1 LLGIEEESSEWG
13 IWSSDSFSKFSE
25 VGSSGV
31 DGFVKLL
38 SSFSKLAGNTETE
51 KEKEEKEKNKDL

>member
-1 LLGIEEESSEWG
+1 MLGIEEESSEWG
-13 IWSSDSFSKFSE
+13 IWSSDSFSKISE
-25 VGSSGV
+25 VGRSGV

-38 SSFSKLAGNTETE
+38 SSFSKLAGNTVTE

>member
-1 LLGIEEESSEWG
+1 LLGIEEESSDWG
-13 IWSSDSFSKFSE
+13 IWSSDSFSKFSK

-38 SSFSKLAGNTETE
+38 SSFSKLAGNSVIEM
-51 KEKEEKEKNKDL
+51 EKEEKEKNKDL